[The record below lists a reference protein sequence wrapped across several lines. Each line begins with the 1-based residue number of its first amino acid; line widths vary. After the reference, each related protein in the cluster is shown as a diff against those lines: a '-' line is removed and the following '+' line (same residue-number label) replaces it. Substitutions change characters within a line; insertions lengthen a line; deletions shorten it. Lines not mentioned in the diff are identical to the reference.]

1 MAAIFHTGADGTHVE
16 CEALL
21 TIEVAPTSVE
31 HPKFLGGTPCK
42 SGYMALPAEV
52 LIEGKAQQIYTVTR
66 C

>member
-1 MAAIFHTGADGTHVE
+1 MAAIFHTGADGTRVE
-16 CEALL
+16 CEELL
-21 TIEVAPTSVE
+21 TSEVAPTSVE

-52 LIEGKAQQIYTVTR
+52 LIEGKTQQVDTVTR